1 MKALLKRLA
10 ERIDRASLRER
21 VLVFLALTAGLVFI
35 VNIALIDPLRT
46 TQKRLAA
53 ETAQG
58 EMELRAMQEKIAR
71 MVQDAAVDP
80 NAGNRTRLAALRAEL
95 KELDARVAQEQG
107 RFTPP
112 ERMRGVLDEMLQR
125 NKGLALIDFS
135 SLPVTAIGDNAAGSG
150 ALYRHGIE
158 FTVTG
163 TYAELYE
170 YLRALER
177 MPTQLYWRRAELA
190 VSEYPVS
197 TLKLTIYTVS
207 FDRAWLIV

>member
-1 MKALLKRLA
+1 MRALLKRVV

-21 VLVFLALTAGLVFI
+21 VLVFLALTAALVLI
-35 VNIALIDPLRT
+35 VNVTLIEPLRAN
-46 TQKRLAA
+46 QRRLAA

-58 EMELRAMQEKIAR
+58 EKELQMVQAKIVR

-80 NAGNRTRLAALRAEL
+80 NAGNRARLAALRAEL
-95 KELDARVAQEQG
+95 KELDARAVQEQS

-112 ERMRGVLDEMLQR
+112 ERMRAVLDEMLQR
-125 NKGLALIDFS
+125 NKGLALVDFS
-135 SLPVTAIGDNAAGSG
+135 SLPVTAIGNNASGGG

-163 TYAELYE
+163 TYVELYE

-190 VSEYPVS
+190 VSEHPAV
-197 TLKLTIYTVS
+197 TLKLTVYTVS